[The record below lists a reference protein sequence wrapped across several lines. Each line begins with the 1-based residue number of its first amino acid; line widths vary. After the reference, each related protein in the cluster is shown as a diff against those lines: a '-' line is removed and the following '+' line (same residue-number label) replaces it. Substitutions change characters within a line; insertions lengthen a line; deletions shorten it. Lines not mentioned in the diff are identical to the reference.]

1 MSRLE
6 EEELDSKSLMPAE
19 SNDRG
24 FKDQIKDDPGPG
36 VVTEAQESEVAAGG
50 QSHHKDKKKSQ
61 VFFLGDS
68 YSPVNVGGDIDCK
81 VIRIDSGDFSQFK
94 KLLLGLV
101 KEGFE
106 FGVGS
111 LFVTCLMSHL
121 VRLGSTGY
129 ITELAEF
136 EDWVK
141 VNLRG
146 EVIPAI
152 NPFEEDLPVEWKIT
166 FNQFWS
172 FLVYKDVRAG
182 SQPDNVNFLWGA
194 LKTTMEK
201 YGTKGDLPF
210 LNFSFKH
217 QGQTVT
223 IGREEG
229 GGEEQSFL
237 GLKKGVEG
245 RAEES
250 FLTGVL
256 EAVRGFC
263 NDTSRGNGLVLPPA
277 KEVIKGVLK
286 KKLSAEEEEFFKN
299 KMVELEGG
307 FRKIFVMG
315 SSIIKN
321 AVPVV
326 ESESAKIRGV
336 SVVNLARGGAKIGD
350 LGEIIS
356 TNKDSLDDSRADDIC
371 VISCLGNELIVSG
384 EGDGVERNLT
394 KCNKVWL
401 VPRLVTKGDDGTEVL
416 ISKLEVVIDQVL
428 GFFKGNIKFFG
439 PWPRHRTR
447 TLLQQQ
453 GALGNVGD
461 RQPGGHGSFC
471 KGIQHKTRRKGA
483 SLLK

>member
-1 MSRLE
+1 M
-6 EEELDSKSLMPAE
+6 
-19 SNDRG
+19 
-24 FKDQIKDDPGPG
+24 
-36 VVTEAQESEVAAGG
+36 
-50 QSHHKDKKKSQ
+50 
-61 VFFLGDS
+61 
-68 YSPVNVGGDIDCK
+68 
-81 VIRIDSGDFSQFK
+81 
-94 KLLLGLV
+94 
-101 KEGFE
+101 
-106 FGVGS
+106 
-111 LFVTCLMSHL
+111 
-121 VRLGSTGY
+121 
-129 ITELAEF
+129 
-136 EDWVK
+136 
-141 VNLRG
+141 
-146 EVIPAI
+146 
-152 NPFEEDLPVEWKIT
+152 
-166 FNQFWS
+166 
-172 FLVYKDVRAG
+172 YKDVRAG

-201 YGTKGDLPF
+201 YGTKGYLPF

-245 RAEES
+245 RAEEY

-299 KMVELEGG
+299 IMVELEGG
-307 FRKIFVMG
+307 FRKIFLMG

-321 AVPVV
+321 VVPVV

-384 EGDGVERNLT
+384 EGDGVERNL
-394 KCNKVWL
+394 KV
-401 VPRLVTKGDDGTEVL
+401 
-416 ISKLEVVIDQVL
+416 
-428 GFFKGNIKFFG
+428 
-439 PWPRHRTR
+439 
-447 TLLQQQ
+447 
-453 GALGNVGD
+453 
-461 RQPGGHGSFC
+461 
-471 KGIQHKTRRKGA
+471 
-483 SLLK
+483 